1 LDAQDLADILT
12 SDNDLEYYEKQLS
25 KDPRRNNTKG
35 DIVERY
41 NNYRKYESSQL
52 ARDVN
57 KVVKL
62 LPPDQEVQIKE
73 LRSGLNAYGFDL
85 AYQNKILR
93 EAGINHKNVRA
104 RRNSYEHENGIDKI
118 YLRRID

>member
-1 LDAQDLADILT
+1 MDAQDLADILT

-73 LRSGLNAYGFDL
+73 LR
-85 AYQNKILR
+85 
-93 EAGINHKNVRA
+93 
-104 RRNSYEHENGIDKI
+104 
-118 YLRRID
+118 